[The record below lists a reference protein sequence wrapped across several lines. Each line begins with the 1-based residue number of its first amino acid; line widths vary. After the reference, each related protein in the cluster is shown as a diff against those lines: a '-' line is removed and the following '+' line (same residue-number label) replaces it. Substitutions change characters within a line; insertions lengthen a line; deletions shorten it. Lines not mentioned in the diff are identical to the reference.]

1 MDALEREPP
10 ADDRHVR
17 IDWRISLGTA
27 IQILVI
33 VAGGVWA
40 VAMMSGQVSAVRDEL
55 RAFKIDVGAQF
66 AQLHNDLSAST
77 LRLDSRVDS
86 LHDLRPGGPH

>member
-1 MDALEREPP
+1 MDTIERDFP

-27 IQILVI
+27 IHILVV

-40 VAMMSGQVSAVRDEL
+40 VAMMSGEVGAVRDEL
-55 RAFKIDVGAQF
+55 RAFKTDVGAQF

-86 LHDLRPGGPH
+86 LHDLRPGGPR

>member
-1 MDALEREPP
+1 MDAIERGTC
-10 ADDRHVR
+10 ADDRRLH

-27 IQILVI
+27 IHILVI

-40 VAMMSGQVSAVRDEL
+40 VAMMSSEVNAVRDEM
-55 RAFKIDVGAQF
+55 RAFKTDVAAQF
-66 AQLHNDLSAST
+66 GQLHADLAANT

-86 LHDLRPGGPH
+86 LRDQRPPGPR

>member
-1 MDALEREPP
+1 MDAIERGLQE
-10 ADDRHVR
+10 DDRHVR

-27 IQILVI
+27 IHILVI

-40 VAMMSGQVSAVRDEL
+40 VAMMSGEVSAVRDEL
-55 RAFKIDVGAQF
+55 RAFKTDVGAQF
-66 AQLHNDLSAST
+66 AQLHADLSAST

-86 LHDLRPGGPH
+86 LHDQRPGGPR

>member
-1 MDALEREPP
+1 MDALERELR
-10 ADDRHVR
+10 ADDRRLH

-40 VAMMSGQVSAVRDEL
+40 VAMMSGEVSAVRDEL
-55 RAFKIDVGAQF
+55 RSFKTDVAAQF
-66 AQLHNDLSAST
+66 AQLHADLSANT
-77 LRLDSRVDS
+77 RRLDSRVDS
-86 LHDLRPGGPH
+86 LHDLRPAGPR

>member
-1 MDALEREPP
+1 MDMIDRELRADER
-10 ADDRHVR
+10 RLH

-27 IQILVI
+27 IHILVI

-40 VAMMSGQVSAVRDEL
+40 VAMMSGEVSAVRDEM
-55 RAFKIDVGAQF
+55 RAFKTDVAAQF
-66 AQLHNDLSAST
+66 GQLHADLSANT

-86 LHDLRPGGPH
+86 LHDLRPGGPR